1 MVFSKQFQN
10 PFISDLMILAGVHNL
25 DHLTA
30 DGVDDVPDEMYDNIQ
45 VRNARSYYIH
55 PEYNSISDEH
65 DIAVL
70 ELDEPLTLTDYVQP
84 ACLPDGV
91 WIGVK
96 RRW

>member
-1 MVFSKQFQN
+1 
-10 PFISDLMILAGVHNL
+10 MILAGVHNL

-91 WIGVK
+91 WIWVK